1 MPTPRTESREV
12 CSFTSKEWSGKP
24 ADGAGSMFGGFSV
37 IGFVLCLLLMTFTPA
52 LRDVGATML
61 FVAVFATT
69 FTVLAILAKNSSERA
84 FLQRLTG
91 TVNEVILKL
100 TADRTSQL
108 TPDALRSLLV
118 EGGSL
123 PLLVNGVSG
132 LRLKAVPLPSPKP
145 KPKQNAKPKADVV
158 ITTRIVIAATPP
170 DYGVSS
176 FDRLLET
183 ATTDPGFNS
192 AAP

>member
-1 MPTPRTESREV
+1 MPTPKTQSREV
-12 CSFTSKEWSGKP
+12 CSFTSKQWSGRP
-24 ADGAGSMFGGFSV
+24 ADGAGATFGGFSF
-37 IGFVLCLLLMTFTPA
+37 IGFIICLLLMTFTPA

-61 FVAVFATT
+61 FVTGFATA
-69 FTVLAILAKNSSERA
+69 FTVLAIIGKSSSERA

-91 TVNEVILKL
+91 TVNEVILEL
-100 TADRTSQL
+100 TADRTNQL
-108 TPDALRSLLV
+108 LPDQLRSLLV

-132 LRLKAVPLPSPKP
+132 LQLKAVRQPAPR
-145 KPKQNAKPKADVV
+145 PKQNAKPQAEVV
-158 ITTRIVIAATPP
+158 TTTRIVIAATPP
-170 DYGVSS
+170 DYGIRS

-192 AAP
+192 AAS

>member
-1 MPTPRTESREV
+1 MPTPRTETREI
-12 CSFTSKEWSGKP
+12 CSFTSKDWTGRP
-24 ADGAGSMFGGFSV
+24 ADGAGTMFGGFSV
-37 IGFVLCLLLMTFTPA
+37 IGFVLCLVLMTFTPG

-61 FVAVFATT
+61 FVALFAST
-69 FTVLAILAKNSSERA
+69 FTFLGILGKNSSERV

-91 TVNEVILKL
+91 TVNEVVLEL
-100 TADRTSQL
+100 TADRTNQL
-108 TPDALRSLLV
+108 SPDELRSLLV

-132 LRLKAVPLPSPKP
+132 LHLMVIPQPSPKP
-145 KPKQNAKPKADVV
+145 KQYAKTEVV
-158 ITTRIVIAATPP
+158 TTTRIVIAATPP
-170 DYGVSS
+170 DYGISS

-192 AAP
+192 AAS

>member
-1 MPTPRTESREV
+1 MPTTRTDTREV
-12 CSFTSKEWSGKP
+12 CSFTSKQWSGSP
-24 ADGAGSMFGGFSV
+24 ADGAGATFGGFSV

-61 FVAVFATT
+61 FVAVFASA

-84 FLQRLTG
+84 FLHRLTG
-91 TVNEVILKL
+91 TVNDVILEL
-100 TADRTSQL
+100 TADPAKQL
-108 TPDALRSLLV
+108 SSNELRSLLV
-118 EGGSL
+118 DGGSL

-132 LRLKAVPLPSPKP
+132 LRLLVAPLPAPKP
-145 KPKQNAKPKADVV
+145 NQEARPKTEAAT
-158 ITTRIVIAATPP
+158 TTRIVIAATPP
-170 DYGVSS
+170 DYGISS

-192 AAP
+192 ATS

>member
-1 MPTPRTESREV
+1 MPSPRTESREV
-12 CSFTSKEWSGKP
+12 CSFTSKQWSGRP
-24 ADGAGSMFGGFSV
+24 ADGAGATFGGFSV

-61 FVAVFATT
+61 FVAVFASA
-69 FTVLAILAKNSSERA
+69 FTVLAILGKNSSERA

-91 TVNEVILKL
+91 TVNDVILEL
-100 TADRTSQL
+100 TADRTNQL
-108 TPDALRSLLV
+108 SPEGLRSLLV

-132 LRLKAVPLPSPKP
+132 LHLKVVPLPSPKP
-145 KPKQNAKPKADVV
+145 RQNAEPKADAVT
-158 ITTRIVIAATPP
+158 TTRIVIAATPP
-170 DYGVSS
+170 DYGIRS

-192 AAP
+192 ATA

>member
-12 CSFTSKEWSGKP
+12 CSFTSKQWSGRP
-24 ADGAGSMFGGFSV
+24 ADGAGATFGGFSV
-37 IGFVLCLLLMTFTPA
+37 VGFVLCLLLMTFTPA

-61 FVAVFATT
+61 FVAAFATA
-69 FTVLAILAKNSSERA
+69 FTVLAIRGKNSSERA

-91 TVNEVILKL
+91 TVNDVILEL

-108 TPDALRSLLV
+108 SPDALRSLLV
-118 EGGSL
+118 EGGSH

-132 LRLKAVPLPSPKP
+132 LNLKAVPQPAPKP
-145 KPKQNAKPKADVV
+145 QPNAKPKADEVT
-158 ITTRIVIAATPP
+158 TTRIVIAATPP
-170 DYGVSS
+170 NYGITS

-192 AAP
+192 AAS

>member
-1 MPTPRTESREV
+1 MPTQRTETREV
-12 CSFTSKEWSGKP
+12 CSFTSKQWSGRP
-24 ADGAGSMFGGFSV
+24 ADGAGATFGGFSV

-69 FTVLAILAKNSSERA
+69 FTVLALLAKNSAERA

-91 TVNEVILKL
+91 TVNEVILEL
-100 TADRTSQL
+100 TADRTTQIS
-108 TPDALRSLLV
+108 PDGLRSLIV
-118 EGGSL
+118 NRGRL
-123 PLLVNGVSG
+123 PLMVNGVSG
-132 LRLKAVPLPSPKP
+132 LQLKVAPLRSPKP
-145 KPKQNAKPKADVV
+145 NPNAKPTTEAVT
-158 ITTRIVIAATPP
+158 TTRIVIAATPP
-170 DYGVSS
+170 DYGISS

-192 AAP
+192 ATS

>member
-1 MPTPRTESREV
+1 MPSPRTASREV
-12 CSFTSKEWSGKP
+12 CSFTSKQWSGRP

-61 FVAVFATT
+61 FVAAFATA
-69 FTVLAILAKNSSERA
+69 FTILAILGKNSSERA
-84 FLQRLTG
+84 FLQGLTG
-91 TVNEVILKL
+91 TVNDVMLEL
-100 TADRTSQL
+100 TADRTNQL
-108 TPDALRSLLV
+108 SPDGLRSLLV

-123 PLLVNGVSG
+123 PLLVSGVSG
-132 LRLKAVPLPSPKP
+132 LHLKAVPQPSPKP
-145 KPKQNAKPKADVV
+145 QQNAKPKTDVV
-158 ITTRIVIAATPP
+158 TTTRIVIAATPP
-170 DYGVSS
+170 DYGIRS

-192 AAP
+192 AAS

>member
-1 MPTPRTESREV
+1 MPSPRTESREV
-12 CSFTSKEWSGKP
+12 CSFTSKQWSGRP
-24 ADGAGSMFGGFSV
+24 ADGAGATFGGFSV

-61 FVAVFATT
+61 FVAVFASA
-69 FTVLAILAKNSSERA
+69 FTVLAILGKNSSERA
-84 FLQRLTG
+84 FLQRITG
-91 TVNEVILKL
+91 TVNDVILEL

-108 TPDALRSLLV
+108 SPEGLRSLLV

-132 LRLKAVPLPSPKP
+132 LHLKVVPLPSPKP
-145 KPKQNAKPKADVV
+145 RQNAEPKADAVT
-158 ITTRIVIAATPP
+158 TTRIVIAATPP
-170 DYGVSS
+170 DYGIRS

-192 AAP
+192 ATA

>member
-118 EGGSL
+118 EGGTL

>member
-118 EGGSL
+118 EGGTL

-192 AAP
+192 AAS

>member
-1 MPTPRTESREV
+1 
-12 CSFTSKEWSGKP
+12 
-24 ADGAGSMFGGFSV
+24 
-37 IGFVLCLLLMTFTPA
+37 MTFTPA

-118 EGGSL
+118 EGGTL

>member
-1 MPTPRTESREV
+1 MPTPRTETREI
-12 CSFTSKEWSGKP
+12 CSFTSKDWTGRP
-24 ADGAGSMFGGFSV
+24 ADGAGAMFGGFSV
-37 IGFVLCLLLMTFTPA
+37 IGFVLCLVLMTFTPG

-61 FVAVFATT
+61 FVALFAST
-69 FTVLAILAKNSSERA
+69 FTFLGILGKNSSERA

-91 TVNEVILKL
+91 TVNEVVLEL
-100 TADRTSQL
+100 TADRTNQL
-108 TPDALRSLLV
+108 SPDELRSLLV

-132 LRLKAVPLPSPKP
+132 LHLMVIPQPSPKP
-145 KPKQNAKPKADVV
+145 KQYAKPKTEVV
-158 ITTRIVIAATPP
+158 TTTRIVIAATPP
-170 DYGVSS
+170 DYGISS

-192 AAP
+192 ATS

>member
-1 MPTPRTESREV
+1 MPSPRTESREV
-12 CSFTSKEWSGKP
+12 CSFTSKQWSGRP
-24 ADGAGSMFGGFSV
+24 ADGAGATFGGFSV

-61 FVAVFATT
+61 FVAVFASA
-69 FTVLAILAKNSSERA
+69 FTVLAILGKNSSERA

-91 TVNEVILKL
+91 TANDVILEL
-100 TADRTSQL
+100 TADRTNQL
-108 TPDALRSLLV
+108 SPDGLRSLLL

-132 LRLKAVPLPSPKP
+132 LHLKVVPLPSPKP
-145 KPKQNAKPKADVV
+145 RQNAEPKADAVT
-158 ITTRIVIAATPP
+158 TTRIVIAATPP
-170 DYGVSS
+170 DYGIRS

-192 AAP
+192 ATA